1 MGNNHLLKIM
11 LIGNSG
17 VGKTCILSRF
27 SSDSY
32 NQSYISTVGIDF
44 RIKTI
49 EVNGKVIKLQIWD
62 TAGQERFQSITS
74 SYYRGA
80 MGFLLVYD
88 ITDSQSFD
96 CIGKWL
102 RKIEENA
109 NEEAV
114 IIILGNKCDLENER
128 EIGMRQA
135 QEIAD
140 RYRIPFM
147 ETSTKSNINIE
158 RAFNEITRMIL
169 DNKFKK
175 MNPNPYMPTKDYVPH
190 VQKRLWDRNQNNRR
204 DRCC

>member
-1 MGNNHLLKIM
+1 M
-11 LIGNSG
+11 LIGNSD

-27 SSDSY
+27 SANFFNPSRATT
-32 NQSYISTVGIDF
+32 IGIDF

-49 EVNGKVIKLQIWD
+49 EVDGKIIKLQVWD

-102 RKIEENA
+102 RNI
-109 NEEAV
+109 NEKASEDAV
-114 IIILGNKCDLENER
+114 SIIVGNKCDLEDQRVIPMNHGESVANQY
-128 EIGMRQA
+128 ML
-135 QEIAD
+135 
-140 RYRIPFM
+140 PFM

-158 RAFNEITRMIL
+158 RAFDEITRMIL
-169 DNKFKK
+169 DNKLKK
-175 MNPNPYMPTKDYVPH
+175 MNPNPYMPT
-190 VQKRLWDRNQNNRR
+190 VQKRLKDRNQNNRR